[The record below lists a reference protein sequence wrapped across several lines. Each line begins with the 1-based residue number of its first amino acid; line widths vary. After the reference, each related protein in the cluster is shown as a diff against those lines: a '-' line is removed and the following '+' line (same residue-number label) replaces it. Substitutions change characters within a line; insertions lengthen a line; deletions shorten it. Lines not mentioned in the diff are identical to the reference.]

1 MTIPKGWMGANDHR
15 GWRGVTDN
23 LHILLAVTYVPEGG
37 ILACHF
43 NQGVDLVHVD
53 VPEKCYQAII
63 HSPYGGSYYRKNVR
77 NKYLCPFAEHPPQYR
92 PTEKPSGKKIAP
104 VKEKLDGPAQPPQMN
119 LFMLLDVKSGKRG
132 GRQKKTAEDSSNS

>member
-1 MTIPKGWMGANDHR
+1 MTIPQGWMGANDHR

-43 NQGVDLVHVD
+43 NQGEDLVHVD

-63 HSPYGGSYYRKNVR
+63 HSPFGGSYYRKYVR
-77 NKYLCPFAEHPPQYR
+77 NKYPCPFAECAPPYQ
-92 PTEKPSGKKIAP
+92 PKEKPSKKKLLPI
-104 VKEKLDGPAQPPQMN
+104 KEVPDGETPAQAS
-119 LFMLLDVKSGKRG
+119 LFLLLDLKASRRMKI
-132 GRQKKTAEDSSNS
+132 TSNG

>member
-1 MTIPKGWMGANDHR
+1 MGANDHR

-63 HSPYGGSYYRKNVR
+63 HSPFGGSYYRKYVR
-77 NKYLCPFAEHPPQYR
+77 SVYQCPFAEHPQQYR

-104 VKEKLDGPAQPPQMN
+104 VKEKLDGPTPAQGS
-119 LFMLLDVKSGKRG
+119 LFLLLEKKAAKRGKRSLNG
-132 GRQKKTAEDSSNS
+132 GTNDTDRL

>member
-43 NQGVDLVHVD
+43 NQGVDLVHTD

-77 NKYLCPFAEHPPQYR
+77 NKYPCPFAECPPPY
-92 PTEKPSGKKIAP
+92 KPEPVLTKKKIAP
-104 VKEKLDGPAQPPQMN
+104 VKEKLDGPAQPPQMS
-119 LFMLLDVKSGKRG
+119 LFLLLDKKAGRRGKRTLNG
-132 GRQKKTAEDSSNS
+132 GTNDAD

>member
-1 MTIPKGWMGANDHR
+1 MTIPQGWMGANDHR

-43 NQGVDLVHVD
+43 NKGPELVHVD

-63 HSPYGGSYYRKNVR
+63 HSPFGGSYYRKYVR
-77 NKYLCPFAEHPPQYR
+77 NKYPCPFAECPPPYQ
-92 PTEKPSGKKIAP
+92 PKEKPAKKKLLPI
-104 VKEKLDGPAQPPQMN
+104 KEVPDGETPAQAS
-119 LFMLLDVKSGKRG
+119 LFLLLDLKASRRTKI
-132 GRQKKTAEDSSNS
+132 TSNG